1 MKRLSLMLLIL
12 IISLSMAACS
22 QKSDESGFGG
32 NNDFGATLNAKI
44 MDIDGE
50 TILLANMAK
59 GAGHADI
66 YLVNVGG
73 VEIKSAD
80 GKDSDISALKRGMI
94 IDVIFDGTIME
105 SFPMKLGNIKRVSI
119 KNQGEDIAGLYKK
132 VIDDLYEVDP
142 GLNDNVSILAFDF
155 TNITNLTEAEKTAL
169 IYIIGN
175 DYKMEAFA
183 ATYED
188 LYEQGYIDK
197 DKLYFEKGL
206 LFSIEDTAIS
216 GDSFKF
222 NAKKWRSG
230 TGAYFFND
238 CTATKTAD
246 GWSYTI
252 GAEMISKSDTKTY
265 SMIEVNAESSNQ

>member
-1 MKRLSLMLLIL
+1 MKRFSMMLLIFV
-12 IISLSMAACS
+12 IVLSMIACS
-22 QKSDESGFGG
+22 QKSDESGFGD
-32 NNDFGATLNAKI
+32 NNDFEATLNAKI

-50 TILLANMAK
+50 TILLANMSK
-59 GAGHADI
+59 DAGHADI
-66 YLVNVGG
+66 YHAYVGG

-80 GKDSDISALKRGMI
+80 GKDADITALKSGMI
-94 IDVIFDGTIME
+94 VDVVFDGTIME

-119 KNQGEDIAGLYKK
+119 KSRDEDIAGLYKK
-132 VIDDLYEVDP
+132 VIDDLYEVDL
-142 GLNDNVSILAFDF
+142 GLNDNVSIFAFDF
-155 TNITNLTEAEKTAL
+155 TKVTNLTEAEKTAL

-175 DYKMEAFA
+175 NYKMEAFA
-183 ATYED
+183 ATYEE

-206 LFSIEDTAIS
+206 LFSIEDTALS

-230 TGAYFFND
+230 TGAYFFID
-238 CTATKTAD
+238 CIAKKTAD

-252 GAEMISKSDTKTY
+252 GAEMISKSDTKMY
-265 SMIEVNAESSNQ
+265 SMIEINVESLN